1 MSRDEFLGY
10 VRHILGAIGAIIASR
25 GGSSASGYAE
35 LVVGIGMI
43 VGAMVWSAMDKR
55 FKARDKEG
63 S

>member
-43 VGAMVWSAMDKR
+43 VGAMA
-55 FKARDKEG
+55 
-63 S
+63 